1 MRKTTDI
8 ARDRRRR
15 LTLAASTALAL
26 LLAGGCED
34 LVVDGRGI
42 SVEGEGTVE
51 GVVRLD
57 MDGNGVIG
65 GQDPPVPGIR
75 MRLMA
80 AGSGGVVDTASTNE
94 EGLYRMTG
102 VPIGDFRLV
111 IDSTTLADNVQVFG
125 LEPDP
130 FFVAPQATVQ
140 ASFGLTFPEV
150 SLAEARAL
158 DQGERVFTRGIV
170 LNQRPTPGDGVVHVR
185 EGNTYLRVTNVP
197 SMTLAVGDSVRILG
211 RTATSAGQPILEE
224 ATIIRLRLS
233 DFTVIPLE
241 VTSAQARTAQGGSLD
256 AALVRIRQAVILDTV
271 SVGNHLR
278 VTADDGSGPVDLFLR
293 EFINFNRTQ
302 LVPNEALFVQ
312 ATGLLVPVQDG
323 TGEIRWRLTPRAT
336 GDLTVAP
343 VPPPPAETP
352 PSPPSSQQEP

>member
-1 MRKTTDI
+1 MRTRTEI
-8 ARDRRRR
+8 THNRRRR
-15 LTLAASTALAL
+15 LTLTASTALAL

-34 LVVDGRGI
+34 LIVDGRGI

-75 MRLMA
+75 MRLLA

-94 EGLYRMTG
+94 EGLYRMTE
-102 VPIGDFRLV
+102 VPVGDFRLV
-111 IDSTTLADNVQVFG
+111 IDSTALDEDVQVFG
-125 LEPDP
+125 LEPEP
-130 FFVAPQATVQ
+130 FFVGPQATVQ

-158 DQGERVFTRGIV
+158 DDGRTVFTRGIV

-185 EGNTYLRVTNVP
+185 EGDTYLRITNVP
-197 SMTLAVGDSVRILG
+197 SMNLTVGDSVRILG
-211 RTATSAGQPILEE
+211 RTATSADQPILEE

-241 VTSAQARTAQGGSLD
+241 ITSAQARTAQEGSLD

-312 ATGLLVPVQDG
+312 ATGLLVPEQDG
-323 TGEIRWRLTPRAT
+323 TGAVRWRLTPRAP
-336 GDLTVAP
+336 GDLSVAP
-343 VPPPPAETP
+343 VPPPPP
-352 PSPPSSQQEP
+352 PTAALQQAP